1 MVVAPTTQGQCQE
14 AFPTEALLCRI
25 AAGGVH
31 PCARPFVVTTT
42 LTRDMQARAKIHP
55 SPYLLLTLTVLFWAG
70 NFVLGRGVHD
80 AVPPIALSFWRWAT
94 ALLIVAPFVAR
105 PLWTQR
111 RAVMRAWKT
120 LLLLGVLGVA
130 GFSTLVYV
138 GLQTTTATNGV
149 LLNTTN
155 PVLIILISWLFLRQR
170 LRAWQV
176 IGVALGL
183 LGVLVIVTRGELQA
197 LRTLRFTPG
206 DLFVLAGVACWAV
219 YTVCLRWRP
228 AGLDALTFLGATVAV
243 GVAAIAPF
251 YVWELGHAAP
261 LVLTPTIGMSILYFA
276 LFPSVLAYIFWN
288 RAVTEVG
295 ASTAG
300 LFIYLMP
307 VFGVLLS
314 LIFLRESL
322 YPFHLVGIA
331 LVVAGVYFATT
342 RKA

>member
-1 MVVAPTTQGQCQE
+1 
-14 AFPTEALLCRI
+14 
-25 AAGGVH
+25 
-31 PCARPFVVTTT
+31 
-42 LTRDMQARAKIHP
+42 MQARARFHP

-70 NFVLGRGVHD
+70 NFVLGRGVHN
-80 AVPPIALSFWRWAT
+80 AVPPITLSFWRWVT
-94 ALLIVAPFVAR
+94 ALAILAPFVAG
-105 PLWTQR
+105 PLWAQR
-111 RAVMRAWKT
+111 RAVVRAWKM

-155 PVLIILISWLFLRQR
+155 PVLIILISWMFLRQS
-170 LRAWQV
+170 LRAWQTL
-176 IGVALGL
+176 GVALAL
-183 LGVLVIVTRGELQA
+183 LGALIIIMRGDLQT
-197 LRTLRFTPG
+197 LRSLRFTPG
-206 DLFVLAGVACWAV
+206 DLFVLAGVVCWAV

-228 AGLDALTFLGATVAV
+228 AGLEALTFLGATVCI

-251 YVWELGHAAP
+251 YAWELSRGASMA
-261 LVLTPTIGMSILYFA
+261 LTPTVAMSILYFA

-288 RAVTEVG
+288 RAVAEVG

-314 LIFLRESL
+314 LAFLRESL
-322 YPFHLVGIA
+322 YPFHFLGMA
-331 LVVAGVYFATT
+331 LVVTGVYFATA
-342 RKA
+342 RRA

>member
-1 MVVAPTTQGQCQE
+1 
-14 AFPTEALLCRI
+14 
-25 AAGGVH
+25 
-31 PCARPFVVTTT
+31 
-42 LTRDMQARAKIHP
+42 MQARARFHP

-70 NFVLGRGVHD
+70 NFVLGRGVHN
-80 AVPPIALSFWRWAT
+80 AVPPIALSFWRWVT
-94 ALLIVAPFVAR
+94 ALAILAPFVAGS
-105 PLWTQR
+105 LWAQR
-111 RAVMRAWKT
+111 RAVVRAWKM

-155 PVLIILISWLFLRQR
+155 PVLIILISWMFLRQS
-170 LRAWQV
+170 LRAWQTL
-176 IGVALGL
+176 GVALAL
-183 LGVLVIVTRGELQA
+183 LGALIIIMRGDLQT
-197 LRTLRFTPG
+197 LRSLRFTPG
-206 DLFVLAGVACWAV
+206 DLFVLAGVVCWAV

-228 AGLDALTFLGATVAV
+228 AGLEALTFLGATVCI

-251 YVWELGHAAP
+251 YAWELSRGASMA
-261 LVLTPTIGMSILYFA
+261 LTPTVAMSILYFA

-288 RAVTEVG
+288 RAVAEVG

-314 LIFLRESL
+314 LAFLRESL
-322 YPFHLVGIA
+322 YPFHFLGMA
-331 LVVAGVYFATT
+331 LVVTGVYFATA
-342 RKA
+342 RRA